1 LKIYSDDLAFPSA
14 LYLQSKASS
23 NNNFSFDP
31 LHADLSKQ
39 IIIAVEV
46 QDPPHNPWP
55 PSPMSKT

>member
-1 LKIYSDDLAFPSA
+1 MTWHSLVHCTYRAKRQATTISA
-14 LYLQSKASS
+14 LT
-23 NNNFSFDP
+23 P